1 MTSKQ
6 HKDINGF
13 ITVKDNPITKVG
25 VYPYLGREIGA
36 PIANKIYMVYR
47 PAEELQKQETLD
59 SFNLLPWIDE
69 HEMLGE
75 GATPAEEKGV
85 QGTLGANAH
94 FDYPYIKN
102 DLRIYTQ
109 YLKNLVEQGKIELSP
124 GYRSQY
130 DFTPGVFEGQKYDA
144 IQRNIKGNHL
154 ALVSEGRTG
163 KDVAVQDHFFTI
175 DSLGEILKESNKERT
190 MFTEEQLAELMQL
203 IQKEVAAAL
212 QSANASQDVNIAD
225 ADPPT
230 STLPTDVPEAVQ
242 EAQVAVGEV
251 QAAVEEVV
259 LAVEEAQT
267 AVEEVQAVA
276 ETEITTDSIKKLKV
290 VTDKLSKAC
299 KGISTTDSVKKL
311 KDVLTALPRQNPSV
325 KVMPI
330 YSAAMDAAT
339 VIKQIAD
346 RDALVKK
353 LTPHIG
359 VFDSSSLL
367 STQLVAE
374 YGCKQLNIKAKKGE
388 ELATLDGYLQ
398 YAKAPID
405 TIDAKA
411 KAVNS
416 ADTASVLWKGK
427 K

>member
-1 MTSKQ
+1 MKSKQ

-47 PAEELQKQETLD
+47 PAEELQKPETLE
-59 SFNLLPWIDE
+59 SFNLLPWVDE
-69 HEMLGE
+69 HEMLGD
-75 GATPAEEKGV
+75 GATPAEEKGI

-109 YLKNLVEQGKIELSP
+109 YLKDLVEQGKIELSP

-130 DFTPGVFEGQKYDA
+130 DFTPGIFEGQKYDA

-175 DSLGEILKESNKERT
+175 DSLNEIIKESNKGQT
-190 MFTEEQLAELMQL
+190 MFTEEQIAELVKL
-203 IQKEVAAAL
+203 IQKEVLAAL
-212 QSANASQDVNIAD
+212 PSADASQEMGIEDE
-225 ADPPT
+225 DPP
-230 STLPTDVPEAVQ
+230 SSPPTDVPEAAE
-242 EAQVAVGEV
+242 EAQVAVEEV
-251 QAAVEEVV
+251 QVAVEAVVQAVEEAQAAVEEV
-259 LAVEEAQT
+259 QT
-267 AVEEVQAVA
+267 VA
-276 ETEITTDSIKKLKV
+276 ETESTTESTTDSIKKLKAI
-290 VTDKLSKAC
+290 TDKLSKAC
-299 KGISTTDSVKKL
+299 KGMPTADSIKKL
-311 KDVLTALPRQNPSV
+311 KEALKELPKQKS
-325 KVMPI
+325 I
-330 YSAAMDAAT
+330 YSNAMDANT
-339 VIKQIAD
+339 VIKQIAN
-346 RDALVKK
+346 RDILIKK
-353 LTPHIG
+353 LMPHVG
-359 VFDSSSLL
+359 VFDSSRFL
-367 STQLVAE
+367 SAQQVAE
-374 YGCKQLNIKAKKGE
+374 YGCKQLNIKAQKGA

-405 TIDAKA
+405 TIDAKT
-411 KAVNS
+411 KTVNS